1 MKLTEGALKSS
12 RLTFFVALLIL
23 ITGAFAFL
31 SFPSQEEPSVTIR
44 DAVIMVSNPG
54 LPAERMEQ
62 LIARPIE
69 ENLRQLAELKN
80 VISTVRPGSVLIK
93 ATLRDD
99 VKALMPVWQRVR
111 AKVQEAEPLFPAG
124 TLPAQIDDDFGRVAI
139 ASIAVT
145 APGFSTSEM
154 REPLKMLREGIFRV
168 PGIQGVSVHG
178 WQEDR
183 IYLEFD
189 RARLAGL
196 GLSPTAV
203 MQQLHQQN
211 VVQSGGQAVL
221 AGLNS
226 VVIASGEI
234 RSLPELENFML
245 AVPLQR
251 PGNEAAQ
258 AGPAQIRLG
267 DLAQLKVQKADPP
280 DSAAIYKGQDSVVLG
295 ISMRSGQNVKTVG
308 AALQKKVT
316 ELEAQLPAGF
326 TVDYVTFQPDVVKTE
341 MGRMNQVMGET
352 VVIVMIVVVLFLGW
366 RAGMVVGSIVPLTI
380 LLTLLIMRSLSIE
393 LHSVSMAAIIIA
405 LGLLVDNGIVIVED
419 VERRLALGEDR
430 RSACTE
436 AGRTLAIPLLTSSL
450 VIILAFSPFFFG
462 NTTTNEYLKPLVIVL
477 TLCLLGSWVLC
488 LTVTPLLCYY
498 FLKPHSKTEGGEGDS
513 HAEPQLTGFYAGYAR
528 VIRSLLD
535 HKAIFMGVM
544 VALLTGAMMLLAA
557 LPAGFLPPSDRPQ
570 FQMGLELQPG
580 ADSRQ
585 TKMVVQDLSRWLS
598 DEKAN
603 PEVSTSI
610 GYVAEGGPRVVLA
623 LTPPMPASHVGYFTV
638 TVKDAKQLKEVMAR
652 TTAWMNEHHPDVR
665 IDPKL
670 FSRGSNDAGA
680 VAYRISGPDERVL
693 RSIGEQVKGALH
705 PIPGM
710 VQVRD
715 DWGPR
720 VPRMNV
726 QIDQAKARALGI
738 SSVDIAASLAAR
750 NSGVDVSVM
759 RDNDTLIPIVIR
771 GTATERASAEDLA
784 NTLVYP
790 AQGSRPQ
797 PLSAVATVQLD
808 SEPAAILRRNLVRT
822 LTVEGRSTQGTALQ
836 AIQAAAPVVDQIT
849 LPPGYR
855 IEMGAEIEDSAEANV
870 SLEQYLPHA
879 TVAMLILF
887 LWQFRSFRK
896 LSLILA
902 IIPFAM
908 IGVGPAMMIAG
919 EPMSFMATF
928 GLLSLAGIIVNN
940 AVLLLE
946 RIEEEKAAGKS
957 QREAVVAAAV
967 ARLRPIVMTKMT
979 CIVGLIPLLLFAGT
993 LWTGMAVTIIGGLML
1008 GTLIT
1013 LGLVPVLYELLFSE
1027 RLAQW
1032 LARRTNQQSM
1042 QDKAA

>member
-1 MKLTEGALKSS
+1 MKLAEGALQSS
-12 RLTFFVALLIL
+12 RLTLFVALLIL
-23 ITGAFAFL
+23 ITGIFTFL

-44 DAVIMVSNPG
+44 DAVIMISNPG
-54 LPAERMEQ
+54 MPSERMEQ
-62 LIARPIE
+62 LIARPVE
-69 ENLRQLAELKN
+69 ENLRQMAELKN
-80 VISTVRPGSVLIK
+80 VVSTVRSGSVLVK
-93 ATLRDD
+93 ATLRED
-99 VKALMPVWQRVR
+99 VKELMPVWQRLR
-111 AKVQEAEPLFPAG
+111 AKVQEVEPLFPTG

-145 APGFSTSEM
+145 APDFSMSEM
-154 REPLKMLREGIFRV
+154 REPLKMLREGIFRL

-183 IYLEFD
+183 VYLEFD
-189 RARLAGL
+189 RARMAGL
-196 GLSPTAV
+196 GLSPAAV
-203 MQQLHQQN
+203 LQQLRQQN

-221 AGLNS
+221 AGVNS

-234 RSLPELENFML
+234 RSVAELENFML
-245 AVPLQR
+245 SVPLARQ
-251 PGNEAAQ
+251 GADASHL
-258 AGPAQIRLG
+258 GPAQIRLG
-267 DLAQLKVQKADPP
+267 ALARLQVQKADPP
-280 DSAAIYKGQDSVVLG
+280 ESAAIYKGQDAVVLG

-308 AALQKKVT
+308 AALQQRVT
-316 ELEAQLPAGF
+316 ELQAQLPAGF
-326 TVDYVTFQPDVVKTE
+326 SLDYVTFQPDVVKTE

-366 RAGMVVGSIVPLTI
+366 RAGLVVGSIVPLTI
-380 LLTLLIMRSLSIE
+380 LLTLLIMRSLGIE

-430 RSACTE
+430 RNACIE

-477 TLCLLGSWVLC
+477 GLCLLGSWLLC

-498 FLKPHSKTEGGEGDS
+498 FLKAHPKPADKNHDA
-513 HAEPQLTGFYAGYAR
+513 HAEPQLTGFYAGYAK
-528 VIRSLLD
+528 VIRYLLA
-535 HKAIFMGVM
+535 HKAIFMGFM
-544 VALLTGAMMLLAA
+544 VALLTGALLLLAN

-580 ADSRQ
+580 TDTRQ
-585 TKMVVQDLSRWLS
+585 TKQVVEDLSRWLA
-598 DEKAN
+598 DRQVN

-638 TVKDAKQLKEVMAR
+638 TVKDAKQLKTVMER
-652 TTAWMNEHHPDVR
+652 TTAWMNDHHPDVR

-670 FSRGSNDAGA
+670 FSRSSNDAGA
-680 VAYRISGPDERVL
+680 VAYRISGPEENVL
-693 RSIGEQVKGALH
+693 RAIGEQVKAALR

-710 VQVRD
+710 VMVRD

-738 SSVDIAASLAAR
+738 SSEDIATTLAAR
-750 NSGVDVSVM
+750 NSGIQASVM
-759 RDNDTLIPIVIR
+759 RDNDTLVPLVIR
-771 GTATERASAEDLA
+771 GTASERASAENLA
-784 NTLVYP
+784 NTLIYP
-790 AQGSRPQ
+790 ANGGAPH
-797 PLSAVATVQLD
+797 PLSAMAAVSLD
-808 SEPAAILRRNLVRT
+808 FEPAALLRRNLVRT
-822 LTVEGRSTQGTALQ
+822 LTVEGRSTHGTALQ
-836 AIQAAAPVVDQIT
+836 AVQAAAPVVSQIA

-879 TVAMLILF
+879 TVAMLVLF

-896 LSLILA
+896 LALILA

-946 RIEEEKAAGKS
+946 RIEEELAEGKTR
-957 QREAVVAAAV
+957 REAVVAAAV

-1013 LGLVPVLYELLFSE
+1013 LGLVPVLYELLFSD
-1027 RLAQW
+1027 RIAQW
-1032 LARRTNQQSM
+1032 AARLTGRNNAQAV
-1042 QDKAA
+1042 AA